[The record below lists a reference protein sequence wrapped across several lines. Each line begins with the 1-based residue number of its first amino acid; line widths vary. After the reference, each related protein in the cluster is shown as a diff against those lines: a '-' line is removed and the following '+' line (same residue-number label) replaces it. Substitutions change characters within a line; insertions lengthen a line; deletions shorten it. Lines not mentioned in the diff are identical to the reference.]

1 LILFDEEEEVD
12 EMQQFPSVAVLDD
25 DHGDNVLEVPSVAC
39 SKEEKRASNE
49 IEKEEERRRQQEGVA
64 RNS

>member
-1 LILFDEEEEVD
+1 LDEEEEVD

-25 DHGDNVLEVPSVAC
+25 DHGDNVMEVPSVAC

-49 IEKEEERRRQQEGVA
+49 T
-64 RNS
+64 